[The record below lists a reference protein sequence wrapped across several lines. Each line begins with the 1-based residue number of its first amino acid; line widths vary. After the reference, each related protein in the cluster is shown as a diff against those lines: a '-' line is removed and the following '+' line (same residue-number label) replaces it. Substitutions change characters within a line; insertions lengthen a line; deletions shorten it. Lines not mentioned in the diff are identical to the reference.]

1 MSVKFFGEGQT
12 PMRWPANFLTA
23 NTTAKILTP
32 SSGKKIV
39 LTDMSVSSA
48 NAGTIRFYWHS
59 GGDITYSHTLMM
71 EHYFSS
77 ASIPFKFDTPRI
89 NENVDGILS
98 AVPGATGPHFVNFG
112 GFEV

>member
-1 MSVKFFGEGQT
+1 MSVKFFGESNT

-32 SSGKKIV
+32 SSDKKIV
-39 LTDMSVSSA
+39 LTDMSVSAA

-59 GGDITYSHTLMM
+59 GGDTTYSSSLML

-77 ASIPFKFDTPRI
+77 AVVSLHFDTPRM
-89 NENVDGILS
+89 NENINGILS
-98 AVPGATGPHFVNFG
+98 VVPGATGPHFVNFG